1 MNPIEH
7 LLQEHCDIM
16 AQVADLR
23 RVVAALE
30 ARGEAALPEALPV
43 LGRIGRMMETQLAQH
58 ARKEDEALFPA
69 LEACI
74 GADAGRG
81 PTSAM
86 RLEHREIHSQGELLR
101 QTLSELNEVE
111 HPRIEAA
118 GAKLRELTATGSE
131 AKALRAN
138 AEEIIRLLDAHFAKE
153 EQILFPLAENLLD
166 AQALTEVGRRMAAMP
181 SP

>member
-69 LEACI
+69 LEALL
-74 GADAGRG
+74 GAESG

-138 AEEIIRLLDAHFAKE
+138 AEEIIRLLDAHFDKE

>member
-1 MNPIEH
+1 
-7 LLQEHCDIM
+7 M

-23 RVVAALE
+23 RVVADLE

-69 LEACI
+69 LEAFI
-74 GADAGRG
+74 DATDS
-81 PTSAM
+81 PTAVM
-86 RLEHREIHSQGELLR
+86 RLEHREIHSQGVLLR
-101 QTLSELNEVE
+101 QTLAELNEVE

-118 GAKLRELTATGSE
+118 GAKLRELTAVGGE
-131 AKALRAN
+131 AEALRAN
-138 AEEIIRLLDAHFAKE
+138 AEEIIRLLDAHFYKE
-153 EQILFPLAENLLD
+153 ERILFPLAENLLD
-166 AQALTEVGRRMAAMP
+166 AQALAEVGRRIEAMP